1 MAGGPQ
7 ARPDSSSRRKS
18 MADYNAAM
26 YAYAAAVKSL
36 SRLVERSEVAVDAWS
51 TLTKSTFDTGLR
63 KAANAASESIAER
76 KGACETL
83 LEGCRLDGDGLYE
96 VFPGMWTG
104 EIAAGAE
111 GMAALAS
118 RAAARWSAR
127 GALLSASTEPPVLAE
142 MSASKAWRGFAKKVA
157 AAERAAEGT
166 ELEARP
172 VDELAAVAARGAER
186 LARARGPF
194 SVEEVDAAA
203 GVDGHG
209 GGTGGL
215 ADVVAA
221 TAGRRAAADAR
232 DRAAREAAESKA
244 LLRDAVD
251 VWMEASAEWARARDR
266 AAGEGDKEV
275 ASMAD
280 EQAAYAGKNAARLR
294 TA

>member
-1 MAGGPQ
+1 MAGGSQ
-7 ARPDSSSRRKS
+7 ARPDGGSNKS
-18 MADYNAAM
+18 MADDNAAV
-26 YAYAAAVKSL
+26 YAYAAAAKSL
-36 SRLVERSEVAVDAWS
+36 SSLVERSEVAVDAWS
-51 TLTKSTFDTGLR
+51 TLAKSTFDTGLR
-63 KAANAASESIAER
+63 KAAATASKSSAER
-76 KGACETL
+76 KGAAETL

-96 VFPGMWTG
+96 VVPGMWTG

-111 GMAALAS
+111 GMAAIAS
-118 RAAARWSAR
+118 RSAALWSAR

-142 MSASKAWRGFAKKVA
+142 LSVSKAWQRFAKKVA

-166 ELEARP
+166 ELAARP
-172 VDELAAVAARGAER
+172 VDELAAEAARRAER

-194 SVEEVDAAA
+194 SVGEVGAAT

-221 TAGRRAAADAR
+221 TAGMRAAADAR

-251 VWMEASAEWARARDR
+251 AWMEASAEWARARDR

-275 ASMAD
+275 ARMAD
-280 EQAAYAGKNAARLR
+280 EQAAYADKNAARLR